1 MLLKRR
7 TLALGLTST
16 LVSSAGCGR
25 PPVPAS
31 AKSPLLGK
39 PLPKVQQ
46 RAIDGREVDS
56 HAGDHGSV
64 VVKFFAQYCEPCKRT
79 LPAAQ
84 ALAAERSDVLVIGI
98 AEDEDESVVRQLVA
112 TYGLTFPVIHDRG
125 RVLSGRFRVVD
136 IPMSF
141 VAGLDRQLRWVGGPG
156 QGPSDL
162 EQAVDALSR

>member
-1 MLLKRR
+1 MLLRR
-7 TLALGLTST
+7 RSLALGITGT
-16 LVSSAGCGR
+16 LVATACGR

-31 AKSPLLGK
+31 AKSPLLGR
-39 PLPKVQQ
+39 PLPKVEH
-46 RAIDGREVDS
+46 RAIDGRKVDS
-56 HAGDHGSV
+56 HGGAQGTV
-64 VVKFFAQYCEPCKRT
+64 VVKFFAQYCEPCTRT

-84 ALAAERSDVLVIGI
+84 ALAEGRPDVLVIGI

-141 VAGLDRQLRWVGGPG
+141 VAGPDRQLRWVGGPG
-156 QGPSDL
+156 QRPSDL
-162 EQAVDALSR
+162 EQAVEALSP

>member
-1 MLLKRR
+1 MLLGRR
-7 TLALGLTST
+7 TVALGLTGAFIT
-16 LVSSAGCGR
+16 GVGCAR
-25 PPVPAS
+25 PPMPAS
-31 AKSPLLGK
+31 AKSPLLGT
-39 PLPKVQQ
+39 PLPKVDR
-46 RAIDGREVDS
+46 RAIDGRKVDS

-84 ALAAERSDVLVIGI
+84 ALAADRPDVLVIGI

-141 VAGLDRQLRWVGGPG
+141 VAGPDRQLRWVGGPG
-156 QGPSDL
+156 QRPSDL
-162 EQAVDALSR
+162 EQAVDALSQ